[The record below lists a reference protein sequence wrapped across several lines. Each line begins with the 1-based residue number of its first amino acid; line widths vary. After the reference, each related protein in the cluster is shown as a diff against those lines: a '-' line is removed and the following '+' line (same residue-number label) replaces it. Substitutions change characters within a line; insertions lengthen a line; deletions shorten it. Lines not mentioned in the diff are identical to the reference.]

1 MVVSVRLLEATI
13 VLIAHR
19 LWTIAQVMVVSM
31 RLLEATLEPI
41 DYSPSHGGVYETT
54 RGHFR
59 AYIL

>member
-1 MVVSVRLLEATI
+1 MKPRESLVETIAKVLVVSVRLLEATI

-41 DYSPSHGGVYETT
+41 D
-54 RGHFR
+54 
-59 AYIL
+59 